1 MRIDQFVYTTAD
13 IDGRLGYQVVARSSG
28 ITDEMVSVMYGYMH
42 PAGIEPNRF
51 KESRSLRLLDG
62 GPAIYCIARNAGAGH
77 DGRPHTLYCHA
88 FAVDAA
94 EFAASGYDTRVFDVL
109 YVEDKGARGTLPHL
123 DLELDPK
130 PAGSGHDARCLA
142 AALAPLFQGQRT
154 AIVSDGRLLQ
164 DLLRMLPPSI
174 RLVPFS
180 TLVIQPDRQPEYRL
194 VACPDI
200 VRYRLPKDFAIVPPV
215 DDPPEDVSYY
225 AGIAA
230 GGQQDRMD
238 GIQRMFD
245 SQGLPGL
252 EGLGLACDRDRHA
265 LAPAAERPAI
275 AARILRRA
283 WDLGDEAFTECLGDV
298 AGSLELEDPRGGW
311 IRVSGAVPRNERH
324 DPAPWNIFH
333 PALWMASS
341 LLDYDGWF
349 GSGENQL
356 AGLARLS
363 DAKSRSAI
371 RFTYGGHPII
381 LLRFKLADGMLRG
394 IQVGGKS
401 DGPLPRAA
409 EFEADRISDIRSA
422 AGYADADPPVPDN
435 APPVP
440 VGAAVRNA
448 P

>member
-13 IDGRLGYQVVARSSG
+13 IDGRLGYQVVARSAG
-28 ITDEMVSVMYGYMH
+28 VTDEMVSVMYGYMH

-51 KESRSLRLLDG
+51 KESRSLRLLEG
-62 GPAIYCIARNAGAGH
+62 GLAIYCIARNAGDGH

-88 FAVDAA
+88 FVVNRD
-94 EFAASGYDTRVFDVL
+94 EFAASGFDTRVFDVL

-142 AALAPLFQGQRT
+142 AALAPLFRGQRT

-180 TLVIQPDRQPEYRL
+180 TLVIQPDRQPEYML

-200 VRYRLPKDFAIVPPV
+200 VRYRLPKDFAIVPSA
-215 DDPPEDVSYY
+215 DDPPVDVSYY

-238 GIQRMFD
+238 DIQRMFD

-265 LAPAAERPAI
+265 RAPAAGRPAI

-298 AGSLELEDPRGGW
+298 AGSLELGDPRGGW
-311 IRVSGAVPRNERH
+311 IRVSGAVPRNVH
-324 DPAPWNIFH
+324 DPAPWNMFH
-333 PALWMASS
+333 PALWMAGS

-363 DAKSRSAI
+363 DTKSRSAI
-371 RFTYGGHPII
+371 RFTYGGHPRI
-381 LLRFKLADGMLRG
+381 LLRFNLAGGMLSG
-394 IQVGGKS
+394 IQVGGAS
-401 DGPLPRAA
+401 DVRLPRAA
-409 EFEADRISDIRSA
+409 TFEAGMISDIRA
-422 AGYADADPPVPDN
+422 AKGYVKADPMPDPTRPAAMEGAVVQS
-435 APPVP
+435 AP
-440 VGAAVRNA
+440 
-448 P
+448 